1 MHKQAAYVKD
11 LNDLLDDYKDDGLSE
26 SEGVFTINFAKAR
39 EKLAQFQLPDPNLLI
54 LKFMQAANLAA
65 TEVQVFSYNNLV
77 IKFLDW
83 DAAVTLE
90 EIASKLISAN
100 LQGGNQP
107 NAHFVTGLSSLMGL
121 CQSPL
126 KLTYEC
132 AQTQTRTRLHI
143 GESLEQSVE
152 EHACRRNLLQ
162 LESELPKAL
171 SREQISTILVERCA
185 LYSVPVYFNRRRLK
199 GKLPTTSGAHRSR
212 YFTTNQVLASQVWS
226 PTPTEP
232 ESWLPSRPKAKPK
245 SAPQAAWLDLTVD
258 FDPKAKIWL
267 SQAGVLVEHRALAAK
282 YPGVSGVVCA
292 DSLETDLTG
301 MQFLDD
307 ESMVSLKRWI
317 RKEVITLRDQALEN
331 AKGVAAQ
338 GQPASPHA
346 YVKQRH
352 SWIGGGIAFI
362 GFILSFYIA
371 DPKDSFIFG
380 IVALLVWSVVAAAI
394 MAVLM
399 WFEGGGVDPKT
410 NDKANQHII
419 DTLKK

>member
-1 MHKQAAYVKD
+1 M
-11 LNDLLDDYKDDGLSE
+11 
-26 SEGVFTINFAKAR
+26 
-39 EKLAQFQLPDPNLLI
+39 
-54 LKFMQAANLAA
+54 
-65 TEVQVFSYNNLV
+65 
-77 IKFLDW
+77 
-83 DAAVTLE
+83 
-90 EIASKLISAN
+90 
-100 LQGGNQP
+100 
-107 NAHFVTGLSSLMGL
+107 
-121 CQSPL
+121 
-126 KLTYEC
+126 
-132 AQTQTRTRLHI
+132 
-143 GESLEQSVE
+143 
-152 EHACRRNLLQ
+152 
-162 LESELPKAL
+162 
-171 SREQISTILVERCA
+171 
-185 LYSVPVYFNRRRLK
+185 
-199 GKLPTTSGAHRSR
+199 
-212 YFTTNQVLASQVWS
+212 LASQVWS
-226 PTPTEP
+226 PTPKEP
-232 ESWLPSRPKAKPK
+232 ESWLPLRPKAKPK
-245 SAPQAAWLDLTVD
+245 SAPHAAWLDLTVD

-317 RKEVITLRDQALEN
+317 RKEVIMLRDQALEN